1 MDPRISLEYLSGRL
15 RQLRNFILLGY
26 AANGAL
32 LILTAV
38 SVLLVLGFLFNAAF
52 FLGTTFRIIFV
63 SGAALVVLGLLFKT
77 IIWPMINKPSTEAVA
92 LKVEEKYPQLQD
104 RLIASLQLE
113 RNLASNR
120 EGFSTDM
127 IQAIIQQSREM
138 CGEFDFKK
146 SVDHSYLKR
155 SLRYFSA
162 AALILLVLGFVF
174 PSVFSE
180 TVYLF
185 ANPTVDV
192 ARQLTYSL
200 DVNPKNIEVAKFSPV
215 TVDALLSGK
224 SLPQDA
230 KLHWR
235 YEDGPIKTEDF
246 SESNV
251 IRATASG
258 LTGKL
263 GSDDTT
269 KLSFEFREVRRTFEY
284 WVTAGEIE
292 SPKYQIDA
300 VDKPRI
306 MDIKLTYNYPKYTGL
321 QPLVVDENDGNISAI
336 KGTEVKIE
344 ATSNKPPQ
352 TAQIVLKN
360 GQTVPLSI
368 DDHKLSSSL
377 KVMDDG
383 SYHIAITDELGND
396 NPSPIEY
403 RIGAIADAFP
413 EADLFAPGVPV
424 NLGDDMALDLGVKLF
439 DDFGFSDLKLN
450 YRVFSIQGETF
461 AGKINV
467 TFDRGAGK
475 SIEVHY
481 PWSLGDIGL
490 EPGGWVEYQFEVFDN
505 DNITGPKS
513 ALSQLLVARLPSLD
527 EQFAYLEEEGES
539 QISDL
544 EKLRETQE
552 QLLENTEK
560 LQEELLSNKEMDWE
574 KKQELQKAMTQQQ
587 NLMDAMEKIGD
598 RMEEMKDQMQKND
611 LTSLEIMQKL
621 QELQKLFEQ
630 VATPEMKESMR
641 KMQEAMEKMS
651 PEEMQKAAEEMQVSQ
666 EELKEKLERTIAML
680 KFMQAQQKMEN
691 MMKQLEDIIQKQQAM
706 NEQTEKS
713 PEERLAELSPREQEN
728 KKELDKLQQQADEL
742 QKMLEELKLD
752 EQKDIQ
758 EFLEASRKPEAGEQ
772 MQQMSE
778 QQKQKNKKMAK
789 QSGEQALSSL
799 KQMQKK
805 MQDMKDSFNSEQG
818 EKSAEKMKEAANE
831 ILYVSD
837 KQEDVID
844 RAEAEDPTSPQLQQ
858 LAAEQQA
865 LQRTMESLDAKLRQ
879 ISMESPFY
887 SQDIG
892 ALMDKA
898 RESMNQSTEDLMK
911 RNGSNAMRSQKD
923 AMFSLNQAAN
933 QLMQSSQS
941 QQMCN
946 NGRCNNENMFQKMN
960 KLSKQ
965 QKQLNNKTSSM
976 CDKPGNAKPSQG
988 DLGRLAAEQ
997 SAVRK
1002 SLGELQKEQGSRKE
1016 ILGRLDELDKE
1027 VKKVVEDLESG
1038 EVNESTLERQNKI
1051 HSRMLDFQRSLE
1063 RQDFSEERK
1072 AETSKDILR
1081 ASPEQLKFES
1091 VARQSYQDRL
1101 QKYMNEG
1108 YPPEYEELIKEYFRS
1123 VNANQPNK

>member
-15 RQLRNFILLGY
+15 QKLRNFILLGH
-26 AANGAL
+26 AANGVL
-32 LILTAV
+32 LILTALAA
-38 SVLLVLGFLFNAAF
+38 LLALGFLFNAAF
-52 FLGTTFRIIFV
+52 FMSTTFRIIFV
-63 SGAALVVLGLLFKT
+63 SGAVLVFAALIFRSIILPVVK
-77 IIWPMINKPSTEAVA
+77 KPTTEDVA

-113 RNLASNR
+113 KNLAANR

-127 IQAIIQQSREM
+127 IQAIIQQSRDM
-138 CGEFDFKK
+138 CKDFDFKK

-162 AALILLVLGFVF
+162 SALIVLVLGFVF

-180 TVYLF
+180 TVFLLT
-185 ANPTVDV
+185 NPTLDV
-192 ARQLTYSL
+192 ARQLTYNL
-200 DVNPKNIEVAKFSPV
+200 DVNPKNIEVAKFAPV
-215 TVDALLSGK
+215 TVEALLSGK

-235 YEDGPIKTEDF
+235 YEDGPVKSEDF
-246 SESNV
+246 GEGRV
-251 IRATASG
+251 VKAAASG
-258 LTGKL
+258 IAGKL
-263 GSDDTT
+263 ASDDTT
-269 KLSFEFREVRRTFEY
+269 TLSFEFREVRRSFEY

-292 SPKYQIDA
+292 SPKYQIEA

-306 MDIKLTYNYPKYTGL
+306 MDIKLTYNYPKYTGM

-336 KGTEVKIE
+336 KGAEVRIE

-352 TAQIVLKN
+352 TALLVLKN
-360 GQTVPLSI
+360 GQTLPLQI
-368 DDHKLSSSL
+368 NDHKLATNL

-413 EADLFAPGVPV
+413 EADLYAPGVPV

-439 DDFGFSDLKLN
+439 DDFGFSSLNLN
-450 YRVFSIQGETF
+450 YRIFSIQGETF
-461 AGKINV
+461 ASKFSV
-467 TFDRGAGK
+467 PFDRSAGK

-481 PWSLGDIGL
+481 PWNLGDIGL

-527 EQFAYLEEEGES
+527 EQFAYLEEEGEA

-544 EKLRETQE
+544 EKLRQTQE
-552 QLLENTEK
+552 QLLQNTEK
-560 LQEELLSNKEMDWE
+560 LQEELLSNKDMDWE
-574 KKQELQKAMTQQQ
+574 KKQELQKAMAQQQ
-587 NLMDAMEKIGD
+587 DLMEAMEKIGD

-611 LTSLEIMQKL
+611 LTSLEIMQKM

-630 VATPEMKESMR
+630 VATPEMKEAMR
-641 KMQEAMEKMS
+641 KMQEALEKMS
-651 PEEMQKAAEEMQVSQ
+651 PEEMQKAAEQMEMSQ
-666 EELKEKLERTIAML
+666 EDLKEKLERTIAML

-691 MMKQLEDIIQKQQAM
+691 MMRQLEDLIEKQQAV

-713 PEERLAELSPREQEN
+713 PDQKLAELSPREQQN
-728 KKELDKLQQQADEL
+728 KKDLDEFQKQADEL
-742 QKMLEELKLD
+742 EKMLQELKLN
-752 EQKDIQ
+752 EQKDAQ
-758 EFLEASRKPEAGEQ
+758 EFLEASRKPEAGQQ

-778 QQKQKNKKMAK
+778 QLSQKNKKSAQ
-789 QSGEQALSSL
+789 QSGEQAMNSL
-799 KQMQKK
+799 EQMQKQMQE
-805 MQDMKDSFNSEQG
+805 MKDSFNNEQG
-818 EKSAEKMKEAANE
+818 QKSAEKMKEAANE

-844 RAEAEDPTSPQLQQ
+844 RAEAEEPTSPQLQQ

-865 LQRTMESLDAKLRQ
+865 LQRTMESLDAKLKQ

-898 RESMNQSTEDLMK
+898 REAMNQSTEDLMK

-933 QLMQSSQS
+933 QLMQSTQS

-965 QKQLNNKTSSM
+965 QKQLNNNTSSM

-997 SAVRK
+997 NAVRK
-1002 SLGELQKEQGSRKE
+1002 SLGELQKEQGNRKE

-1027 VKKVVEDLESG
+1027 VKKVVEDLEG
-1038 EVNESTLERQNKI
+1038 GNVTESTLERQNKI

-1072 AETSKDILR
+1072 AESAKDILR

-1091 VARQSYQDRL
+1091 IARQSYQDRL